1 MRWLVLLAVLL
12 TPASAQAGTI
22 AREGTELVYRSAP
35 GEADQVNFENLQ
47 PTLVAEGRVTAG
59 PGCRPGEDVAYCPLE
74 GVTSLRVLAGDGD
87 DKILVLGGKVVV
99 DLGPG
104 DDEFAA
110 GTRNTVVDGGPGND
124 DLTLLAEYG
133 ASGPQHAEG
142 GEGDDVL
149 AVAGRHGA
157 VTLSGG
163 PGNDRFTTEG
173 QGAPG
178 IALACGDGDDTYT
191 VGPRDRPGDGCA
203 PFLAGITA
211 GTVSRAFQEGALTG
225 VAYGTVSLRRAK
237 GRYDR
242 PREVLAR
249 GTFSAEPGPLRVNL
263 KRTAFGRRHKS
274 SRVHVT
280 VRLRNG
286 GERGTIVYRSRLK

>member
-1 MRWLVLLAVLL
+1 
-12 TPASAQAGTI
+12 
-22 AREGTELVYRSAP
+22 
-35 GEADQVNFENLQ
+35 
-47 PTLVAEGRVTAG
+47 
-59 PGCRPGEDVAYCPLE
+59 VAYCPLE

-87 DKILVLGGKVVV
+87 DEILVLGGKVVA

-104 DDEFAA
+104 DDEFAG
-110 GTRNTVVDGGPGND
+110 GTRNTAVDGGPGND
-124 DLTLLAEYG
+124 ALTLLAEYG

-149 AVAGRHGA
+149 DVAGRHGA

-178 IALACGDGDDTYT
+178 IALACGTGDDIYT
-191 VGPRDRPGDGCA
+191 VGPLDRPGEGCA

-225 VAYGTVSLRRAK
+225 AAYGTVSLRRAT

-249 GTFSAEPGPLRVNL
+249 GSFSAEAGPLRL
-263 KRTAFGRRHKS
+263 SLQRTAAGRRHKT
-274 SRVHVT
+274 SRVHVS

>member
-1 MRWLVLLAVLL
+1 M
-12 TPASAQAGTI
+12 
-22 AREGTELVYRSAP
+22 
-35 GEADQVNFENLQ
+35 NFENLQ
-47 PTLVAEGRVTAG
+47 PTLVAEGRRDRPA
-59 PGCRPGEDVAYCPLE
+59 PGCRSGEDAAYCPLE

-87 DKILVLGGKVVV
+87 DEILVLGGKVVV

-157 VTLSGG
+157 VALSGG
-163 PGNDRFTTEG
+163 PGNDRFTTDG

-178 IALACGDGDDTYT
+178 IALACGDGDDALHGGCRAT
-191 VGPRDRPGDGCA
+191 VPATGARRSWPGSPRA
-203 PFLAGITA
+203 P
-211 GTVSRAFQEGALTG
+211 SRGR
-225 VAYGTVSLRRAK
+225 SRRA
-237 GRYDR
+237 R
-242 PREVLAR
+242 
-249 GTFSAEPGPLRVNL
+249 
-263 KRTAFGRRHKS
+263 
-274 SRVHVT
+274 
-280 VRLRNG
+280 
-286 GERGTIVYRSRLK
+286 